1 MQTVCLLYQN
11 NNFDLE
17 GLKLMLYLM
26 AYVSRTLII
35 FFKQWNESIL
45 TKQIY
50 IGCLKQ
56 MNSKCKTWFHRVS
69 TFLVC
74 HDMEQVS
81 RERHVNTGNVMR
93 AIETK
98 LSAHYESQ
106 WKV

>member
-1 MQTVCLLYQN
+1 MIN
-11 NNFDLE
+11 MD
-17 GLKLMLYLM
+17 
-26 AYVSRTLII
+26 
-35 FFKQWNESIL
+35 ESLL

-56 MNSKCKTWFHRVS
+56 MNSKCKTWFYRVN
-69 TFLVC
+69 TFLAC

-98 LSAHYESQ
+98 LSTHYESQ
-106 WKV
+106 WKDKLQAEFAVRGEQHGRNKLELIECLKIVT